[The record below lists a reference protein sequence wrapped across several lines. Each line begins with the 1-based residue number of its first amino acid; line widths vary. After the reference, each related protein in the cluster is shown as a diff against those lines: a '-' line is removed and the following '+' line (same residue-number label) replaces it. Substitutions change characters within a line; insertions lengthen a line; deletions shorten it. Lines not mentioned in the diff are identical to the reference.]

1 MIICKVKPFTLERGW
16 CDGATQCADPPAQ
29 RFKIVVLFPVICI
42 FTLMYLVFFVIGLIT
57 IINLTLFFLK

>member
-1 MIICKVKPFTLERGW
+1 MIICKFKPFTLRGGW

-42 FTLMYLVFFVIGLIT
+42 FTLMYLVSCDRT
-57 IINLTLFFLK
+57 YNYNQLTLFF